1 MDYTVPDNS
10 DAIQHKRKTKVGLP
24 WVIKEKVNAE
34 GNRSRAEWAACSM
47 TFTLL

>member
-1 MDYTVPDNS
+1 MDCTVPDNS

-34 GNRSRAEWAACSM
+34 GNRKQS
-47 TFTLL
+47 